1 MPTLTELRRQV
12 RHRLMALA
20 KLERPEPVL
29 CGHCVL
35 LDARGLRGAA
45 AEAWCV
51 ARVNTEFIGY
61 PRRRRATRVR
71 RIR

>member
-45 AEAWCV
+45 AEA
-51 ARVNTEFIGY
+51 
-61 PRRRRATRVR
+61 
-71 RIR
+71 